1 MKHWVRPESSNKT
14 VYFPFWFI
22 LNVLRG
28 EVVNSIPETSMNR
41 KSSRAISHFDAVC
54 DTIFISWLH
63 KQEESCIDGIN
74 SRLSTHGFWGIF
86 TMCLSLL
93 IETSFEAFQWKFN
106 LFLKYF
112 YLLFARIYETCV
124 RRTLWFSHSSHW
136 SSKCVIW
143 MEQSPQYNKLLLQ
156 ILANYFPISAKCN
169 LMLF

>member
-1 MKHWVRPESSNKT
+1 MCC
-14 VYFPFWFI
+14 
-22 LNVLRG
+22 G
-28 EVVNSIPETSMNR
+28 E
-41 KSSRAISHFDAVC
+41 KSSTAYLKRRWIERVQEQFRISMPFV
-54 DTIFISWLH
+54 TLFISWLH

-106 LFLKYF
+106 LFLENF